1 MRAAHHFPA
10 FSTGWAWAAE
20 VSSSFFFYL
29 LLRSLSPEP
38 RHHPP
43 PWRTLVLEKLSG
55 RRQESRPLPMACSQ
69 RCRAL
74 ALGQVRGATPLGSA
88 PPRPAPP
95 GTLDSRPPGTWP
107 QPEAPALQ
115 RVHPRLPFPG
125 EARPSGLAG
134 HRCPRSDQ
142 GRGRGPA
149 PRASPL
155 PLPYGGNPGKLPRPG
170 GREGSGFGPPPP
182 AETPRGRRGRGRLAP
197 PRAQT
202 RVHVHIQR
210 PAPKHVDSCPVPA
223 RGACGAHECVP
234 KALSTKT
241 NALSALSPIRL
252 TPHPASS
259 PTSPSA
265 SVLFPFATSR
275 RLHSS
280 SSWSVTSGIPGPAQR
295 PPPLRSPRDQPV
307 RPSCCSPARHVC
319 LCLAAAFPIFDSFP
333 CLCSYL

>member
-1 MRAAHHFPA
+1 M
-10 FSTGWAWAAE
+10 
-20 VSSSFFFYL
+20 
-29 LLRSLSPEP
+29 
-38 RHHPP
+38 
-43 PWRTLVLEKLSG
+43 LEKLSG

-74 ALGQVRGATPLGSA
+74 ALGQVRGATPLGTA
-88 PPRPAPP
+88 TPRPAPP

-107 QPEAPALQ
+107 QPETPALR

-149 PRASPL
+149 PRASPCPCPTGETPGSFPAQEAERGLGSVLL
-155 PLPYGGNPGKLPRPG
+155 PPRKHLGDAGDTAGWPRP
-170 GREGSGFGPPPP
+170 S
-182 AETPRGRRGRGRLAP
+182 
-197 PRAQT
+197 RAQT
-202 RVHVHIQR
+202 RVPVHIQR

-241 NALSALSPIRL
+241 NALSALSPSRL

-275 RLHSS
+275 RLHFS

>member
-1 MRAAHHFPA
+1 MDTLPSSLTEEHRELVRPPSPPLPPWLPGSSARRTSRRVFAFQSRRQEGPGLPRLRAAHHFPA

-88 PPRPAPP
+88 TPRPAPP

-107 QPEAPALQ
+107 QPETPALQ

-155 PLPYGGNPGKLPRPG
+155 PLPYGGNPGKLSRPG

-197 PRAQT
+197 PVTRADTCPCAHSETSPQARGQLPSPRTGSLRST
-202 RVHVHIQR
+202 RVR
-210 PAPKHVDSCPVPA
+210 PQ
-223 RGACGAHECVP
+223 
-234 KALSTKT
+234 
-241 NALSALSPIRL
+241 
-252 TPHPASS
+252 
-259 PTSPSA
+259 
-265 SVLFPFATSR
+265 
-275 RLHSS
+275 
-280 SSWSVTSGIPGPAQR
+280 GPQHQ
-295 PPPLRSPRDQPV
+295 D
-307 RPSCCSPARHVC
+307 
-319 LCLAAAFPIFDSFP
+319 
-333 CLCSYL
+333 

>member
-1 MRAAHHFPA
+1 M
-10 FSTGWAWAAE
+10 
-20 VSSSFFFYL
+20 
-29 LLRSLSPEP
+29 
-38 RHHPP
+38 
-43 PWRTLVLEKLSG
+43 LEKLSG
-55 RRQESRPLPMACSQ
+55 RRQESRPLPIACSQ

-88 PPRPAPP
+88 TPRPAPP

-182 AETPRGRRGRGRLAP
+182 AETPRGRRGRGGLAP
-197 PRAQT
+197 PVTCADTCPCAHSETSPQARGQLPSPRTGSLRST
-202 RVHVHIQR
+202 RV
-210 PAPKHVDSCPVPA
+210 CPQ
-223 RGACGAHECVP
+223 
-234 KALSTKT
+234 
-241 NALSALSPIRL
+241 
-252 TPHPASS
+252 
-259 PTSPSA
+259 
-265 SVLFPFATSR
+265 
-275 RLHSS
+275 
-280 SSWSVTSGIPGPAQR
+280 GPQHQ
-295 PPPLRSPRDQPV
+295 D
-307 RPSCCSPARHVC
+307 
-319 LCLAAAFPIFDSFP
+319 
-333 CLCSYL
+333 